1 MTPAGR
7 IEAAIALVSEI
18 LDAPRRPADALATAF
33 FRARRYIGAADRR
46 WIAGEVWQILR
57 RHRRLSWWLG
67 ADRPAAR
74 LLLGASL
81 LLSGTSLASL
91 VELFSGAR
99 FAPAPLRP
107 GELAALRLLEGQ
119 RLDHPA
125 MPAGVRLEIPDCL
138 QGPLAARFGAALGEE
153 LAALARPAPLDLR
166 VNLLKTTRD
175 DALQAL
181 AREGISAR
189 VTQFSPWGLRL
200 PQRGPITGSR
210 AFRSGLIEV
219 QDEASQIAAWL
230 VGAEPGE
237 RVADLCAGSGGK
249 TLALAMAMRN
259 QGHIVAADVSAVR
272 LDAAGQ
278 RLRRAGV
285 GIAERHLFR
294 EDDQWAARNVEKFD
308 RVLVDAPCTGSG
320 LWRRR
325 PDQRLKIGAIE
336 FAEFPPRQAAIL
348 DLAAALVRKQ
358 GRLVYATCSVLV
370 EENEAQVSGFL
381 ARHADFAQISAAAAG
396 QLPAGLGAGPGGLL
410 LTPARHGTDGFFV
423 ALMEKRS

>member
-1 MTPAGR
+1 
-7 IEAAIALVSEI
+7 
-18 LDAPRRPADALATAF
+18 
-33 FRARRYIGAADRR
+33 
-46 WIAGEVWQILR
+46 
-57 RHRRLSWWLG
+57 
-67 ADRPAAR
+67 
-74 LLLGASL
+74 
-81 LLSGTSLASL
+81 
-91 VELFSGAR
+91 
-99 FAPAPLRP
+99 
-107 GELAALRLLEGQ
+107 
-119 RLDHPA
+119 
-125 MPAGVRLEIPDCL
+125 
-138 QGPLAARFGAALGEE
+138 
-153 LAALARPAPLDLR
+153 
-166 VNLLKTTRD
+166 
-175 DALQAL
+175 
-181 AREGISAR
+181 
-189 VTQFSPWGLRL
+189 
-200 PQRGPITGSR
+200 GSR

-272 LDAAGQ
+272 LDAAGR

-348 DLAAALVRKQ
+348 DLAAGLVRKQ

-396 QLPAGLGAGPGGLL
+396 PLPAGLGAGPGGLL